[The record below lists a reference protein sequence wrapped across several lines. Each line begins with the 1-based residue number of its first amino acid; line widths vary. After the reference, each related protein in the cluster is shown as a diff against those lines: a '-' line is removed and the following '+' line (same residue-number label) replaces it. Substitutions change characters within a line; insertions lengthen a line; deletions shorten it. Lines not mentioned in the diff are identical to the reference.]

1 MGSLPVANVQ
11 ALAAASRDVPE
22 RYIRPE
28 AGAHP
33 GFADCG
39 VDIPVIDFSRFLDP
53 DSSRDESSK
62 LHLACQNW
70 GFFQLIN
77 HTVPKEVIEKMK
89 LDVREFFQLPLE
101 EKRQLAQVTG
111 DVQGYG
117 QLFVVSKDQ
126 KLDWADV
133 LYLNT
138 QPAPERCLRFWPT
151 QPLTFRAALDNYS
164 AELKNLADRL
174 LEIMAKNLEL
184 NPDVVTDKFKVGIQS
199 IRFNYYP
206 PCPQADKVLGFSQ
219 HSDADLITLVL
230 QVNQVQGLQIKR
242 SGEWFPVMP
251 LPGAFIVNVGD
262 IFEILSNGRYKSI
275 EHRVVVN
282 TERERLSIATFHSP
296 QSHAM
301 IGPLQE
307 LVRGSGARYKTV
319 NHEDF
324 MKLFF
329 SSKLDGKSFLDRMR
343 Y

>member
-1 MGSLPVANVQ
+1 MQTHCSIEQGRTLLFSSPFVVN
-11 ALAAASRDVPE
+11 R
-22 RYIRPE
+22 
-28 AGAHP
+28 
-33 GFADCG
+33 F
-39 VDIPVIDFSRFLDP
+39 IDTIST
-53 DSSRDESSK
+53 
-62 LHLACQNW
+62 C
-70 GFFQLIN
+70 
-77 HTVPKEVIEKMK
+77 M
-89 LDVREFFQLPLE
+89 
-101 EKRQLAQVTG
+101 
-111 DVQGYG
+111 
-117 QLFVVSKDQ
+117 QLFFAVTCS
-126 KLDWADV
+126 
-133 LYLNT
+133 YHCT
-138 QPAPERCLRFWPT
+138 
-151 QPLTFRAALDNYS
+151 LTVASNLRAALDNYS
-164 AELKNLADRL
+164 AEVKNLADRL

-199 IRFNYYP
+199 VRFNYYP

-242 SGEWFPVMP
+242 SGEWFPVKP

-296 QSHAM
+296 KSNAM

-324 MKLFF
+324 MNLFF